1 MINYTEPKLKDFKCF
16 KLPID
21 ELPKCKELLILGNVY
36 NFFGTYKDGDLS
48 DFTQTPWA
56 GEGAAS
62 NFMNFGQFVMNGG
75 HATIIA
81 SKETC
86 NYYRT
91 LYKEFYKAGFGTTHP
106 KVVLF
111 EIDDTKFLKGNFK
124 IKDGKEEKLVKGEYF
139 WAQGK
144 DDKWEFNYPDF
155 LESFFENGEK
165 RMFDMIIA
173 NPPYG
178 NKGTMAAD
186 IMNKIT
192 DLGKECVFLTPKT
205 SFRYV
210 GKTTF
215 EKYGNFSDF
224 FRGED
229 FFEGVSFTS
238 KLVISHKS
246 NQTKNPFKDYEDFAS
261 SHCKLYKSYRS
272 FQLKNETDIKEIRL
286 TFSTWHFTDEQV
298 KDFTKNLPRERIF
311 VATHRNV
318 SNGVHINEKSFD
330 IQYNL
335 KGADFRKQ
343 TDCIAYEFKTK
354 EERDNFT
361 NWYYS
366 TGKSGL
372 AEYLSRLASYGG
384 IVLHI
389 WFPHIDWSYERTDEN
404 IISEL
409 KEKEVF
415 PKNWNFDDFQ
425 EDNE

>member
-1 MINYTEPKLKDFKCF
+1 MKTKLELIKNYPIESLK
-16 KLPID
+16 
-21 ELPKCKELLILGNVY
+21 N
-36 NFFGTYKDGDLS
+36 
-48 DFTQTPWA
+48 W
-56 GEGAAS
+56 
-62 NFMNFGQFVMNGG
+62 
-75 HATIIA
+75 
-81 SKETC
+81 
-86 NYYRT
+86 
-91 LYKEFYKAGFGTTHP
+91 
-106 KVVLF
+106 
-111 EIDDTKFLKGNFK
+111 
-124 IKDGKEEKLVKGEYF
+124 GEYF
-139 WAQGK
+139 GYPENICKEMIDMVDCNWQNTKIGVL
-144 DDKWEFNYPDF
+144 DDFGFQMINFLIKVKNVPLQNIYFLVSEEDPIVFERINKWYSNFVENEILPYYNINDM
-155 LESFFENGEK
+155 SF
-165 RMFDMIIA
+165 DLIIA

-178 NKGTMAAD
+178 NKGTLAAD
-186 IMNKIT
+186 ILDKT
-192 DLGKECVFLTPKT
+192 ADLGKECVFLTPKT

-210 GKTTF
+210 EKTTF
-215 EKYGNFSDF
+215 EKYGSFSDF

-229 FFEGVSFTS
+229 FFEGASFTS

-298 KDFTKNLPRERIF
+298 KDFTKNLPRERIS

-318 SNGVHINEKSFD
+318 SDGVHINEKSFD

-372 AEYLSRLASYGG
+372 AEYLSRLVSYGG
-384 IVLHI
+384 VVLHI

-425 EDNE
+425 EWCNVI

>member
-1 MINYTEPKLKDFKCF
+1 MPGNIKRDWITRRFLGEINMSF
-16 KLPID
+16 
-21 ELPKCKELLILGNVY
+21 
-36 NFFGTYKDGDLS
+36 DL
-48 DFTQTPWA
+48 
-56 GEGAAS
+56 
-62 NFMNFGQFVMNGG
+62 
-75 HATIIA
+75 
-81 SKETC
+81 
-86 NYYRT
+86 
-91 LYKEFYKAGFGTTHP
+91 
-106 KVVLF
+106 
-111 EIDDTKFLKGNFK
+111 
-124 IKDGKEEKLVKGEYF
+124 
-139 WAQGK
+139 
-144 DDKWEFNYPDF
+144 
-155 LESFFENGEK
+155 
-165 RMFDMIIA
+165 IIA
-173 NPPYG
+173 NPPFG
-178 NKGTMAAD
+178 SKGTLAAD
-186 IMNKIT
+186 ILDKTT

-215 EKYGNFSDF
+215 EKYGSFSDF

-229 FFEGVSFTS
+229 FFEGASFTS

-272 FQLKNETDIKEIRL
+272 FQLKHETDIKEIRL
-286 TFSTWHFTDEQV
+286 AFSTRHFTDEQV
-298 KDFTKNLPRERIF
+298 RDFTKNLPRERIF

-318 SNGVHINEKSFD
+318 SDGVHINEKSFD

-343 TDCIAYEFKTK
+343 TDCIAYEFRTK

-372 AEYLSRLASYGG
+372 AEYLSKLVSYGG

-415 PKNWNFDDFQ
+415 PENWNFDDFLGVV
-425 EDNE
+425 